1 MAKVLSHSSTNPKL
15 SMKVSTPVKG
25 YAAGGEVVD
34 TRPVTQKSRTVY
46 VDEKGK
52 AGPAGTAYS
61 APVTIK
67 ERFGRGGQR
76 DVTVT
81 TPREESWSEYGEGL
95 VYTPYDTTMEAQAK
109 APTVGFGEAAKVSA
123 MPEIAKPGEVK
134 YYGESKKEEAQK
146 FSDERFAAYNRRM
159 ENAAIRTGNVLPG
172 QEAPKAVYSMAPS
185 QTPKSVQVALPKL
198 SPKAE
203 MPKMTP
209 AKLTPDSLV
218 NTTAMLSPQSKVL
231 YKASDFIDYV
241 KQRKKKGE
249 V

>member
-1 MAKVLSHSSTNPKL
+1 MAKVISHSSTNPKL
-15 SMKVSTPVKG
+15 TVNKTPVKG

-34 TRPVTQKSRTVY
+34 TRPVTQKTRTVY
-46 VDEKGK
+46 VDEAGK

-67 ERFGRGGQR
+67 ERIGRTQR

-81 TPREESWSEYGEGL
+81 KPREESWSEYGEGL
-95 VYTPYDTTMEAQAK
+95 VYTPYDTNMEALAK
-109 APTVGFGEAAKVSA
+109 APTVGFGEAARVSA

-134 YYGESKKEEAQK
+134 FYGESKKAEAQK

-159 ENAAIRTGNVLPG
+159 ENAAIRTGNVMPG

-185 QTPKSVQVALPKL
+185 QTPKSVQMALPKM
-198 SPKAE
+198 SEKAQ
-203 MPKMTP
+203 MPKMTSV
-209 AKLTPDSLV
+209 KLTPDSLV
-218 NTTAMLSPQSKVL
+218 STAAMLSPQSKVL
-231 YKASDFIDYV
+231 YKASDFIDYM

>member
-1 MAKVLSHSSTNPKL
+1 MAKVISHSSTNPKL
-15 SMKVSTPVKG
+15 TVGKTPVKG

-46 VDEKGK
+46 VDEKGL

-61 APVTIK
+61 APVSK
-67 ERFGRGGQR
+67 QMGRGPAK
-76 DVTVT
+76 VVT

-95 VYTPYDTTMEAQAK
+95 VYTPYDTNMEAPAK
-109 APTVGFGEAAKVSA
+109 APTVGYGEAAKVSA

-146 FSDERFAAYNRRM
+146 FSDQRYAAYNRRM
-159 ENAAIRTGNVLPG
+159 ENAAISTGNVLPG

-185 QTPKSVQVALPKL
+185 QTPKSVQMALPKM
-198 SPKAE
+198 SEKAE
-203 MPKMTP
+203 MPKLN
-209 AKLTPDSLV
+209 AVKLTPDSLV
-218 NTTAMLSPQSKVL
+218 STAAMLSPQSKVL
-231 YKASDFIDYV
+231 YKASDFIDYMN
-241 KQRKKKGE
+241 QRKKKGE